1 MSRTL
6 PLLKTLN
13 NPLTYRPM
21 EDTHNAGGKFLV
33 GIFDDD
39 DVVLKAVKDVKEAGV
54 RIHEVYS
61 PFPIHGLDVALGHPR
76 SKLGI
81 AAFIF
86 GLSGTLTALAIT
98 AYTEKFDWPMIVGG
112 KDSYSFPVYI
122 PVIFE
127 LTVLFCALGM
137 VGTFIVSNGMGPS
150 VKPLMFDLRTTD
162 NKFAMA
168 VDLSKNG
175 LAEGR
180 IEQILKDS
188 GAAEVNVK
196 QF

>member
-1 MSRTL
+1 MANKIYYAMYDDDHKCL
-6 PLLKTLN
+6 DGAK
-13 NPLTYRPM
+13 
-21 EDTHNAGGKFLV
+21 KLV
-33 GIFDDD
+33 G
-39 DVVLKAVKDVKEAGV
+39 EGV
-54 RIHEVYS
+54 HVADAFS
-61 PFPIHGLDVALGHPR
+61 PFPIHGIDPVIGVQHTR
-76 SKLGI
+76 LGI
-81 AAFIF
+81 CAFLYGITGTMLAIF
-86 GLSGTLTALAIT
+86 GIKYFMIS
-98 AYTEKFDWPMIVGG
+98 DWPMIVGG

>member
-1 MSRTL
+1 MSDV
-6 PLLKTLN
+6 N
-13 NPLTYRPM
+13 
-21 EDTHNAGGKFLV
+21 GSGKFLV
-33 GIFDDD
+33 GIYDDD
-39 DVVLKAVKDVKEAGV
+39 DVVLKAVRDVKKAGV

-76 SKLGI
+76 SRLGI
-81 AAFIF
+81 AAFLF
-86 GLSGTLTALAIT
+86 GLSGTLTALTLT
-98 AYTEKFDWPMIVGG
+98 AYTESFDWPMIVGG
-112 KDSYSFPVYI
+112 KDSYSPVVYV

-137 VGTFIVSNGMGPS
+137 VGTFLVSNGLGPT
-150 VKPLMFDLRTTD
+150 VKPLMYDLRTTD

-168 VDLSKNG
+168 IDLSKNN
-175 LAEGR
+175 LVEGD
-180 IEQILKDS
+180 IEQILKNS